1 MWINKAV
8 APLSNK
14 AEWSE
19 PFPVSGVVRVMGM
32 SKCRFFL
39 GRSVLRKNFSGRSLK
54 FSDNSVDWGVST
66 TAADSSSVDSTSS
79 IGRTEN
85 LLLWASRRERL
96 TSAARR
102 QNPSS

>member
-1 MWINKAV
+1 
-8 APLSNK
+8 
-14 AEWSE
+14 
-19 PFPVSGVVRVMGM
+19 M

-39 GRSVLRKNFSGRSLK
+39 GRSVLKKNFSGRSLK
-54 FSDNSVDWGVST
+54 FSDNDVDWGVST

-79 IGRTEN
+79 IGRAEN

-102 QNPSS
+102 QNPSSWTAYYVTFRIAHPLSSPSVVPPP